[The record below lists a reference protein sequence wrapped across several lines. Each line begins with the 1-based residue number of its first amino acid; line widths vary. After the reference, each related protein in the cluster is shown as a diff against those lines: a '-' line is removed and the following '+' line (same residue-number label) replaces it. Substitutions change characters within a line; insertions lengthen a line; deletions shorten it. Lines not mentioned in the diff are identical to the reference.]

1 MPINKMPMSHSILSK
16 NFNCINSANPRFTT
30 EVILNNGEIQSYKS
44 CSFHQ
49 NILQLNIPTPR
60 SMKLVLF
67 AITALHFANFGE
79 VQSECSP
86 RCDCAFMWTRKE
98 GQGLLGFS
106 RPVGLGKLA
115 KKIIQTLDNDGC
127 FHNDDLETMWSKSF
141 NNHFWP
147 IISD

>member
-1 MPINKMPMSHSILSK
+1 
-16 NFNCINSANPRFTT
+16 
-30 EVILNNGEIQSYKS
+30 
-44 CSFHQ
+44 
-49 NILQLNIPTPR
+49 
-60 SMKLVLF
+60 MKLVLF
-67 AITALHFANFGE
+67 AITALHFANF

-127 FHNDDLETMWSKSF
+127 FDNDDLETVFEVSHSVITF
-141 NNHFWP
+141 DP
-147 IISD
+147 